1 MTDRVEATAA
11 PIVLV
16 PGGLTGWISWIPHQ
30 ERLATRY
37 QAIRVQPIHNELG
50 SAGTPGDPSY
60 SRETEQESL
69 RLTLNELGI
78 DRFHLAGWSA
88 GGKTALDFAIATPQ
102 RIRSLIL
109 VEPAAYWILEEVDEV
124 DPELEEFIG
133 YLLSLTGKKITEDDL
148 ARFLAKAGLAQDPTT
163 ARQDPYWE
171 KALTHRMSLSWL
183 SEGLMGSDYGVAD
196 LAGLAAPVLLTKGT
210 RTEPWERRVVD
221 LLGQHLPNA
230 RVADIEGTHAHH
242 IESID
247 RFIDEMEAHLLSSSG
262 APPRSWSLDEGGV
275 SRSAPRSPP
284 VPPRLPCPPSKPAHG
299 AVTST
304 PSPFLIGSPVSCAS
318 ATRSAALSADS
329 ALPASGMKAASSPM
343 PSLAICR
350 RVAFIRVCSK

>member
-1 MTDRVEATAA
+1 MKAGPLKFDVAGTGDPV
-11 PIVLV
+11 VLV

-50 SAGTPGDPSY
+50 SAGRPGDPAY
-60 SRETEQESL
+60 NRETEQESL

-78 DRFHLAGWSA
+78 DSFHLAGWSA
-88 GGKTALDFAIATPQ
+88 GGKTALDFAISTPQ
-102 RIRSLIL
+102 RIRSLTL

-124 DPELEEFIG
+124 DPELEQFIG
-133 YLLSLTGKKITEDDL
+133 YLHSLAGKTITEDDL
-148 ARFLAKAGLAQDPTT
+148 ARFLTNAGFAADPTT

-171 KALTHRMSLSWL
+171 KALSHRMALSWL
-183 SEGLMGSDYGVAD
+183 SEELMGSDHSVTD
-196 LAGLAAPVLLTKGT
+196 LAGLATPVLLTKGT

-230 RVADIEGTHAHH
+230 RVVDIEGTHAHH

-247 RFIDEMEAHLLSSSG
+247 RFIDELEAHLLSSSG

-275 SRSAPRSPP
+275 SRSAPR
-284 VPPRLPCPPSKPAHG
+284 RG
-299 AVTST
+299 
-304 PSPFLIGSPVSCAS
+304 
-318 ATRSAALSADS
+318 
-329 ALPASGMKAASSPM
+329 
-343 PSLAICR
+343 
-350 RVAFIRVCSK
+350 